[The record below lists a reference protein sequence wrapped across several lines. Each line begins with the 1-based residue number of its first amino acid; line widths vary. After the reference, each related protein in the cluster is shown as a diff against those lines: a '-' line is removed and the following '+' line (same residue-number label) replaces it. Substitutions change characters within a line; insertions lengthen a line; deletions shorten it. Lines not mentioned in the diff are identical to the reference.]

1 MTTPGGLAQVVQFA
15 ASTFTV
21 NSGKLLCW
29 SKGITVRGAGRGQTT
44 LAKTNGAQTYAQ
56 LGVGPNPRRWSSWA
70 RRNSVPVIST
80 TLACS
85 APPERRRRQ
94 GWQHG
99 EGREHGRIFTRPDH
113 VAGRGFRGRLAD
125 RS

>member
-44 LAKTNGAQTYAQ
+44 M
-56 LGVGPNPRRWSSWA
+56 RRPTAHRHTRSSASA
-70 RRNSVPVIST
+70 R
-80 TLACS
+80 TLA
-85 APPERRRRQ
+85 A
-94 GWQHG
+94 GHHG
-99 EGREHGRIFTRPDH
+99 PVGI
-113 VAGRGFRGRLAD
+113 
-125 RS
+125 RSQ